1 LARNLQEQQCKLR
14 AKPFGH
20 GFAGQANVR
29 CINWNID
36 SLTVIDTDEA
46 FGSLTIGYEVSNEE

>member
-1 LARNLQEQQCKLR
+1 LR